1 MEPWA
6 NKLSIIEKRSWEVAT
21 KEESLR
27 LYLEDS
33 LYFKKELEGE
43 VSKLKDDLVETS
55 SSDFGCGK

>member
-6 NKLSIIEKRSWEVAT
+6 NKLSILEKRSWEVTA

-33 LYFKKELEGE
+33 LYFKKELKGE
-43 VSKLKDDLVETS
+43 VSKLMDDLVETS
-55 SSDFGCGK
+55 GTYFGCAK